1 MSSFTRLLATLA
13 LSFDIDVTSYN
24 HNIIHFNS
32 CVKKVK
38 FNVDNE
44 YRVMYYKEGQLI
56 GLNQKGGETVSF
68 NYNKLK
74 GRIIEKYGTMGAFA
88 DELNISK
95 QILSQRM
102 TNRTRLSQEEIVKWA
117 KMLGIP
123 QEEYGLFFLDE
134 S

>member
-1 MSSFTRLLATLA
+1 
-13 LSFDIDVTSYN
+13 
-24 HNIIHFNS
+24 
-32 CVKKVK
+32 
-38 FNVDNE
+38 
-44 YRVMYYKEGQLI
+44 MYYREGQLI

>member
-1 MSSFTRLLATLA
+1 
-13 LSFDIDVTSYN
+13 
-24 HNIIHFNS
+24 
-32 CVKKVK
+32 
-38 FNVDNE
+38 
-44 YRVMYYKEGQLI
+44 
-56 GLNQKGGETVSF
+56 
-68 NYNKLK
+68 
-74 GRIIEKYGTMGAFA
+74 MGAFA